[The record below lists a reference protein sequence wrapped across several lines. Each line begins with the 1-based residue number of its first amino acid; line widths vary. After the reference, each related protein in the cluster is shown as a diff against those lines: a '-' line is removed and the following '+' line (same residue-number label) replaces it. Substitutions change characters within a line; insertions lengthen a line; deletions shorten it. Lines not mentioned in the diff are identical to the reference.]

1 MSDLIEANAGEA
13 NAQGTNTEVEP
24 ETQTAPGVRLAE
36 ILDLKAAAPLASEL
50 LSHRGQPVEIDASQV
65 SRLGGQCTQILLSAV
80 ATWRA
85 DEVPLSIRD
94 PSASFLESLELLGIQ
109 PADLMDQELFK

>member
-1 MSDLIEANAGEA
+1 MSDLVEAKAEEPNV
-13 NAQGTNTEVEP
+13 EVELGP
-24 ETQTAPGVRLAE
+24 QMAPAVCLAE
-36 ILDLKAAAPLASEL
+36 ILDLKAAAPLAGEL

-85 DEVPLSIRD
+85 DDVPLSIRD
-94 PSASFLESLELLGIQ
+94 PSASFLESLELLGIH
-109 PADLMDQELFK
+109 PADLMDQELSK